1 MSDVTLTCTVGGV
14 SVALYSKVQ
23 VSERAN
29 QRTTASFGIV
39 DTTNALN
46 IAQNMKVVLQE
57 NGVNKFV
64 GYVDTA
70 DRRVIVSNASLM
82 SIYEVSCKDTQYLSD
97 KMIYTGDE
105 LDGVTSGDAV
115 ALIHQNALA
124 SQGVTANYQI
134 DRDADLTTWT
144 TGTHT
149 NTQATA
155 DGLTLANAG
164 TSFVKTETSTAD
176 FAAGTLDG
184 TLAAY
189 NNNLQL
195 NGTNAIKL
203 QGTANALAGTNLFAY
218 YKIFTFGSRT
228 VSNGDLLTY
237 AIWIS
242 GDSPQMMGGVD
253 LVFSDGTTLRDCSP
267 SALDNHKLAHIP
279 RMTWA
284 G

>member
-70 DRRVIVSNASLM
+70 DRRVIVSNASLI

-124 SQGVTANYQI
+124 SQGVTANYAI
-134 DRDADLTTWT
+134 DLNKTTADFTP
-144 TGTHT
+144 GTHT
-149 NTQATA
+149 NTYAVN
-155 DGLTLANAG
+155 D
-164 TSFVKTETSTAD
+164 S
-176 FAAGTLDG
+176 
-184 TLAAY
+184 
-189 NNNLQL
+189 LQL
-195 NGTNAIKL
+195 APAGSTFTIKETLNADW
-203 QGTANALAGTNLFAY
+203 NAAHLYRLAMR
-218 YKIFTFGSRT
+218 IQ
-228 VSNGDLLTY
+228 V
-237 AIWIS
+237 
-242 GDSPQMMGGVD
+242 
-253 LVFSDGTTLRDCSP
+253 
-267 SALDNHKLAHIP
+267 
-279 RMTWA
+279 
-284 G
+284 